1 MTLQGGNMNKK
12 FSFPAPDKLF
22 AEQFSVRK
30 LLKCMAFFGPAA
42 IVASVSVG
50 GGETI
55 LAVRTGAWSGYA
67 LIWLVLLACLT
78 KNLFLE
84 YGIGR
89 YTVITGEF
97 LGDAWARMPG
107 PRGWF
112 LWFILIIGWM
122 IAPFF
127 VSAIAGACGGL
138 MKTIFGFGDPR
149 VWGTLFA
156 VGAIGLGIGGSFT
169 RLEQQQILICGVLVL
184 GTLIG
189 GLISS
194 PSLLEFL
201 KGTFSFG
208 YVPPYPD
215 WVQVDPNFVGR
226 SKPLELATLFGY
238 IGGGMSLYVV
248 YAHWTAIHGWGMNSS
263 PHIKEIRD
271 FARNQGPIYLSQEKE
286 EVRKANIHLTKI
298 RWDIALGAFV
308 LFFVTCA
315 FLIAGAAVL
324 HPRHLLPGGYILL
337 SHQKAI
343 WEQLSPVM
351 VPVYYVTIL
360 AALWG
365 TLYAIPE
372 LYARINYEFLG
383 ALFPAVRRV
392 AYQKVFLYVG
402 VYIGVVSA
410 FIIWTGMK
418 PVTMMDIAAMIST
431 NIGIMLVCYGTLWL
445 NASLPRE
452 YRMGKTFLVGVII
465 TAAILTVVSAVSVTQ
480 MWAKYIGN

>member
-1 MTLQGGNMNKK
+1 MAGQQGDTSRS
-12 FSFPAPDKLF
+12 FSFPEPDKLF
-22 AEQFSVRK
+22 TEKFSAKKVWGY
-30 LLKCMAFFGPAA
+30 LAFFGPAA

-55 LAVRTGAWSGYA
+55 LAVRTGAWSAYS
-67 LIWLVLLACLT
+67 LMWIVLLACLS
-78 KNLFLE
+78 KNLVLE

-97 LGDAWARMPG
+97 LGDAWARIPG

-112 LWFILIIGWM
+112 LWFILVIGWM

-138 MKTIFGFGDPR
+138 LKTILGFGNLK
-149 VWGTLFA
+149 VWATIFA
-156 VGAIGLGIGGSFT
+156 AGAIGLGIGGSFT
-169 RLEQQQILICGVLVL
+169 RLEQQQIIICGVLVL

-189 GLISS
+189 ALISS
-194 PSLLEFL
+194 PSLLEFV

-215 WVQVDPNFVGR
+215 WVQADPNFVGR
-226 SKPLELATLFGY
+226 SKPLELATVFGY

-248 YAHWTAIHGWGMNSS
+248 YAHWAALHGWGMSSS
-263 PHIKEIRD
+263 PEIEEIRD
-271 FARNQGPIYLSQEKE
+271 FARKKGPVFLPPDKE
-286 EVRKANIHLTKI
+286 QIRKANIHLTTI

-308 LFFVTCA
+308 LFFVTSA
-315 FLIAGAAVL
+315 FLMAGAAVL
-324 HPRHLLPGGYILL
+324 HPRQLLPGGYVLL

-372 LYARINYEFLG
+372 LYARLNHEFLG
-383 ALFPAVRRV
+383 ALFPAVRRTP
-392 AYQKVFLYVG
+392 YRKVFIYVG
-402 VYIGVVSA
+402 IYIGVASI
-410 FIIWTGMK
+410 FMLWTGMK

-431 NIGIMLVCYGTLWL
+431 NIGIMLVSFGTLWL
-445 NASLPRE
+445 DASLPKA
-452 YRMGKTFLVGVII
+452 YRMGKVAFVGMII
-465 TAAILTVVSAVSVTQ
+465 TAALLTLASAVSVTQ
-480 MWAKYIGN
+480 MWAKYLGN